1 MIGLEA
7 HIFLPLQP
15 TRAKLYDNPL
25 SLSLNTAAV
34 SVGHKRASSSPTPD
48 SKGEKRMSKFTMRH
62 CVLSGIFILL
72 FSAAA
77 LADTVQGRVASI
89 SSSALDMTVYDGQG
103 RPYPNALHLKVDG
116 STVVSG
122 TSSLAML
129 QNNDAI
135 SAGVSQE
142 SSGVWRADTINKLG
156 KTKTVRSTAASP
168 SPSLAGML
176 GNPVVRNGL
185 MGAATGAIASSASG
199 GKAGKGALVGAGV
212 GIAGGLL
219 ADMFSGH
226 SQTQSS
232 QADVSNQEEPRN

>member
-1 MIGLEA
+1 
-7 HIFLPLQP
+7 
-15 TRAKLYDNPL
+15 
-25 SLSLNTAAV
+25 
-34 SVGHKRASSSPTPD
+34 
-48 SKGEKRMSKFTMRH
+48 MSKFTMRH